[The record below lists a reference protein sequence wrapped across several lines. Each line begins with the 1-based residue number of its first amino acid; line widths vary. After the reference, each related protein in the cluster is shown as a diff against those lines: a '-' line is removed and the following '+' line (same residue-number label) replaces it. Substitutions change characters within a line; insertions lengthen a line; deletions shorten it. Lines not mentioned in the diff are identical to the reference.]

1 MSDVVPTQLI
11 MADKKNSEI
20 KRTFSLSNFKFI
32 FRVNNKTTEG
42 GALLLKLPQ
51 CYSILLLSTEQ
62 FA

>member
-51 CYSILLLSTEQ
+51 C
-62 FA
+62 